1 MDARA
6 PDARATDAQVAEEE
20 LTALVVLARAPGIG
34 LRSVRR
40 LVDRHGGASEAL
52 AALRRAAPADLRGLR
67 RGGRVPLAKTV
78 RALGSAGERAARS
91 LLREARA
98 KGLRVAGYTDC
109 GEAAYP
115 APLRDLPDPP
125 TVLFG
130 CGTGTLGSER
140 GAGTLGSQR
149 VIAVVGTRAASS
161 YGLRTAYTLG
171 GELGRWGWTVVSGM
185 ARGIDA
191 AAHTGALDAGG
202 RTIGVLGTG
211 LDREYPAENRDLY
224 RRMRSHGILLSEFE
238 PGAPPTRSA
247 FPRRNRVIAALARG
261 VIVVEAG
268 GRSGALNTADH
279 ALDLG
284 REVLAVPGRIDDP
297 GSVGCLRLLRQGAG
311 LVAGVQDVFDALG
324 WLCLEAQTSK
334 TEEEFA
340 PALDGSSGDARL
352 LGALSRG
359 PRSPDELAVG
369 LEMPVAKVLGGLGR
383 LELEGW
389 VERRPGG
396 DFAAVRRRGGR

>member
-1 MDARA
+1 MAAVTGRGSAAGRA
-6 PDARATDAQVAEEE
+6 MERE
-20 LTALVVLARAPGIG
+20 LVALVVLARAPGIG
-34 LRSVRR
+34 LRGVRR
-40 LVDRHGGASEAL
+40 LVDRHGGASAAL
-52 AALRRAAPADLRGLR
+52 AVARRAAPDELRALV
-67 RGGRVPLAKTV
+67 RGRRVPGARTA
-78 RALGSAGERAARS
+78 RALGADGGRAARA
-91 LLREARA
+91 LLREAGA
-98 KGLRVAGYTDC
+98 KGLCVAGYTDC

-115 APLRDLPDPP
+115 EGLRDLPDPP
-125 TVLFG
+125 PILFKRG
-130 CGTGTLGSER
+130 EGALDSER
-140 GAGTLGSQR
+140 T
-149 VIAVVGTRAASS
+149 IAVVGTRAASS
-161 YGLRTAYTLG
+161 YGLRTAYALG
-171 GELGRWGWTVVSGM
+171 RELGRWGWTVVSGM

-191 AAHTGALDAGG
+191 AAHAGALDVGG

-211 LDREYPAENRDLY
+211 HDREYPADNRDLY

-297 GSVGCLRLLRQGAG
+297 GAAGCLRLLRQGAG

-324 WLCLEAQTSK
+324 WLCLEPQAPPS
-334 TEEEFA
+334 EEGSA
-340 PALDGSSGDARL
+340 PEVDGSSGDRRL

-369 LEMPVAKVLGGLGR
+369 LEMPVTEVLGGLGR

-396 DFAAVRRRGGR
+396 NFAAARRRGGR

>member
-1 MDARA
+1 MTEKRSAGQRS
-6 PDARATDAQVAEEE
+6 VAERTMDGE
-20 LTALVVLARAPGIG
+20 LAALVVLARAPGIG
-34 LRSVRR
+34 LRRVRR
-40 LVDRHGGASEAL
+40 LVDRHGGASKAL
-52 AALRRAAPADLRGLR
+52 IALRRAAPDQLRALRG
-67 RGGRVPLAKTV
+67 GGRIPVARTAG
-78 RALGSAGERAARS
+78 ALGSADEREARS

-98 KGLRVAGYTDC
+98 KGLCVAGYTGC

-115 APLRDLPDPP
+115 AGLRDLPDPP
-125 TVLFG
+125 PVFFR
-130 CGTGTLGSER
+130 R
-140 GAGTLGSQR
+140 GAGNLDPERT
-149 VIAVVGTRAASS
+149 IAVVGTRAASS

-171 GELGRWGWTVVSGM
+171 RELGRWGWTVVSGM

-191 AAHTGALDAGG
+191 AAHAGALDAGG
-202 RTIGVLGTG
+202 PTIGVLGTG
-211 LDREYPAENRDLY
+211 HDREYPPENRDLY
-224 RRMRSHGILLSEFE
+224 RRMRWHGILLSEFE
-238 PGAPPTRSA
+238 PRTPPTRSA
-247 FPRRNRVIAALARG
+247 FPRRNRVIAALARA

-297 GSVGCLRLLRQGAG
+297 AAVGCLRLLRQGAG

-324 WLCLEAQTSK
+324 WLCLEPQSP
-334 TEEEFA
+334 EFPQSPQSGEGPA
-340 PALDGSSGDARL
+340 PAVDGPSGDSRL

-369 LEMPVAKVLGGLGR
+369 LEMPVAKVLGGLGQ

-396 DFAAVRRRGGR
+396 NFAAVRRRGGR

>member
-1 MDARA
+1 MALVTGTRS
-6 PDARATDAQVAEEE
+6 AEERARDRE
-20 LTALVVLARAPGIG
+20 LAALVVLARAPGLG
-34 LRSVRR
+34 LRTVRR
-40 LVDRHGGASEAL
+40 LVDGHGGASKTL
-52 AALRRAAPADLRGLR
+52 AALRRAPPDDLRALR
-67 RGGRVPLAKTV
+67 RGGRVPIAKTA
-78 RALGSAGERAARS
+78 RALAPAAERAAQA
-91 LLREARA
+91 LLREVRE
-98 KGLRVAGYTDC
+98 KELGVTGYTGC
-109 GEAAYP
+109 GEVAYP
-115 APLRDLPDPP
+115 VGLRDLLDPP
-125 TVLFG
+125 PVLFQ
-130 CGTGTLGSER
+130 CGGGELDPER
-140 GAGTLGSQR
+140 T
-149 VIAVVGTRAASS
+149 IAVVGTRAASS

-171 GELGRWGWTVVSGM
+171 RELGRWGWTVVSGM
-185 ARGIDA
+185 ARGVDA
-191 AAHTGALDAGG
+191 AAHAGALDAGG

-211 LDREYPAENRDLY
+211 HDHEYPAKNRDLY
-224 RRMRSHGILLSEFE
+224 RRMRSKGILLSEFE
-238 PGAPPTRSA
+238 PAAPPTRSA

-268 GRSGALNTADH
+268 GKSGALNTADH

-297 GSVGCLRLLRQGAG
+297 GAAGCLRLLRQGAG

-324 WLCLEAQTSK
+324 WLRLESPTPQLEEGPAPVTEGTSR
-334 TEEEFA
+334 
-340 PALDGSSGDARL
+340 DMRL

-396 DFAAVRRRGGR
+396 NFAAVRRRGGR

>member
-1 MDARA
+1 MTEKRSAER
-6 PDARATDAQVAEEE
+6 RATEGE
-20 LTALVVLARAPGIG
+20 LAALVTLARTPGIG
-34 LRSVRR
+34 LRGVRR
-40 LVDRHGGASEAL
+40 LIDRHGGASEAL
-52 AALRRAAPADLRGLR
+52 AAARRAAPADLRALS
-67 RGGRVPLAKTV
+67 RGGRAPTARTV
-78 RALGSAGERAARS
+78 RALGPEGDRAARS
-91 LLREARA
+91 LLREADA

-115 APLRDLPDPP
+115 EGLRDLPDPP
-125 TVLFG
+125 PILF
-130 CGTGTLGSER
+130 ER
-140 GAGTLGSQR
+140 GAGARDSER
-149 VIAVVGTRAASS
+149 MIAVVGTRAASS
-161 YGLRTAYTLG
+161 YGLRTAYALG
-171 GELGRWGWTVVSGM
+171 RELGRWGWTVVSGM

-191 AAHTGALDAGG
+191 AAHSGALDAGG

-211 LDREYPAENRDLY
+211 HDREYPADNRDLY

-297 GSVGCLRLLRQGAG
+297 GAAGCLRLLRQGAG

-324 WLCLEAQTSK
+324 WLCLEPQAPQP
-334 TEEEFA
+334 EEGPA
-340 PALDGSSGDARL
+340 PPVDGPSGDTRL

-369 LEMPVAKVLGGLGR
+369 LEMPVTKVLGGLGR

>member
-1 MDARA
+1 MTERSAEARA
-6 PDARATDAQVAEEE
+6 RDRELVA
-20 LTALVVLARAPGIG
+20 LIVLARTPGLG
-34 LRSVRR
+34 LRRVRR
-40 LVDRHGGASEAL
+40 LVDRHGGASRAL
-52 AALRRAAPADLRGLR
+52 KALRNTAPEGLR
-67 RGGRVPLAKTV
+67 
-78 RALGSAGERAARS
+78 ARS

-98 KGLRVAGYTDC
+98 KGIRIAGYTD
-109 GEAAYP
+109 GGKAAYP
-115 APLRDLPDPP
+115 AGLRDLPDPP
-125 TVLFG
+125 PVLFRRG
-130 CGTGTLGSER
+130 SGTPDSER
-140 GAGTLGSQR
+140 T
-149 VIAVVGTRAASS
+149 IAVVGTRAASS
-161 YGLRTAYTLG
+161 YGLRTAYSLG
-171 GELGRWGWTVVSGM
+171 RELGRWGWTVVSGM

-191 AAHTGALDAGG
+191 AAHSGALDAGG

-211 LDREYPAENRDLY
+211 VDREYPAENRDLY
-224 RRMRSHGILLSEFE
+224 RRMRAHGILLSEFE

-284 REVLAVPGRIDDP
+284 REVLAVPGRIDDR
-297 GSVGCLRLLRQGAG
+297 SAAGCLRLLRQGAG

-324 WLCLEAQTSK
+324 WLCLEPQ
-334 TEEEFA
+334 A
-340 PALDGSSGDARL
+340 PEPDGGSAAAAGGSAGDRRL

-369 LEMPVAKVLGGLGR
+369 LEMPVTKVLGGLGR

-396 DFAAVRRRGGR
+396 SFAAVRRGGR

>member
-1 MDARA
+1 MMGERSAA
-6 PDARATDAQVAEEE
+6 KRATDRE
-20 LTALVVLARAPGIG
+20 LAALLVLARAPGLG
-34 LRSVRR
+34 LRTVRR
-40 LVDRHGGASEAL
+40 LVDRHGGATEAL
-52 AALRRAAPADLRGLR
+52 GALRRTRRDELRALR
-67 RGGRVPLAKTV
+67 HGARVPFAKTV
-78 RALGSAGERAARS
+78 RALEPAAEEAARS

-98 KGLRVAGYTDC
+98 KGLGIAGYTRRGGAD
-109 GEAAYP
+109 YP
-115 APLRDLPDPP
+115 AGLHDLIDPP
-125 TVLFG
+125 PLLFQ
-130 CGTGTLGSER
+130 R
-140 GAGTLGSQR
+140 GDGPPDAGQA
-149 VIAVVGTRAASS
+149 VAVVGTRAASS
-161 YGLRTAYTLG
+161 YGLRTAYALG
-171 GELGRWGWTVVSGM
+171 SELGRWGWTVVSGM

-191 AAHTGALDAGG
+191 AAHAGALDVGG

-211 LDREYPAENRDLY
+211 HDHEYPAENRDLY

-268 GRSGALNTADH
+268 GKSGALITADH
-279 ALDLG
+279 GLDLG

-297 GSVGCLRLLRQGAG
+297 GAAGCLRLLRQGAG

-324 WLCLEAQTSK
+324 WLRSD
-334 TEEEFA
+334 
-340 PALDGSSGDARL
+340 PASPTPDGDAATATRAPSRDVRL

-359 PRSPDELAVG
+359 PRSPDELAVD
-369 LEMPVAKVLGGLGR
+369 LEMSATRVLGGLGR

-396 DFAAVRRRGGR
+396 NFAAVRQRSGR

>member
-1 MDARA
+1 M
-6 PDARATDAQVAEEE
+6 ESE
-20 LTALVVLARAPGIG
+20 LVALVVLARAPGIG
-34 LRSVRR
+34 LRGVRR
-40 LVDRHGGASEAL
+40 LVDRHGGASAAL
-52 AALRRAAPADLRGLR
+52 AVARRAAPYELRALG
-67 RGGRVPLAKTV
+67 RGRRVPRARTV
-78 RALGSAGERAARS
+78 RALGPDGERAARS
-91 LLREARA
+91 LLREAGA

-115 APLRDLPDPP
+115 EGLRDLPDPP
-125 TVLFG
+125 PILFK
-130 CGTGTLGSER
+130 R
-140 GAGTLGSQR
+140 GAGALDSERT
-149 VIAVVGTRAASS
+149 IAVVGTRAASS

-171 GELGRWGWTVVSGM
+171 RELGRWGWTVVSGM

-191 AAHTGALDAGG
+191 AAHAGALDVGG

-211 LDREYPAENRDLY
+211 HDREYPAENRDLY

-268 GRSGALNTADH
+268 GKSGALNTADH

-284 REVLAVPGRIDDP
+284 REVLAVPGRIDEP
-297 GSVGCLRLLRQGAG
+297 GAAGCLRLLRQGAG

-324 WLCLEAQTSK
+324 WLCLEPQATAS
-334 TEEEFA
+334 EEA
-340 PALDGSSGDARL
+340 AGPAVDRSSGDRRL

-369 LEMPVAKVLGGLGR
+369 LEMPVTKVLGGLGR

-396 DFAAVRRRGGR
+396 NFAAVRRRGGR

>member
-1 MDARA
+1 MEARA
-6 PDARATDAQVAEEE
+6 RDGELVA
-20 LTALVVLARAPGIG
+20 LLVLARTPGLG
-34 LRSVRR
+34 LRRVRR
-40 LVDRHGGASEAL
+40 LVDRHGGASGAL
-52 AALRRAAPADLRGLR
+52 KALRDTAPEGLPARR
-67 RGGRVPLAKTV
+67 RGERVPTSRTV
-78 RALGSAGERAARS
+78 RALGRASEGAARS

-98 KGLRVAGYTDC
+98 KGIRIAGYTDC
-109 GEAAYP
+109 GKAAYP
-115 APLRDLPDPP
+115 AGLGDLPDPP
-125 TVLFG
+125 PVLFR
-130 CGTGTLGSER
+130 R
-140 GAGTLGSQR
+140 GAGTPDSER
-149 VIAVVGTRAASS
+149 TIAVVGTRAASS
-161 YGLRTAYTLG
+161 YGLRTAYSLG
-171 GELGRWGWTVVSGM
+171 RELGRWGWTVVSGM

-191 AAHTGALDAGG
+191 AAHSGALDAGG

-211 LDREYPAENRDLY
+211 VDREYPAENRDLY
-224 RRMRSHGILLSEFE
+224 RRMRTDGVLLSEFE

-284 REVLAVPGRIDDP
+284 REVLAVPGRIDDR
-297 GSVGCLRLLRQGAG
+297 SAAGCLRLLRQGAG

-324 WLCLEAQTSK
+324 WLCLEPQAPEPDGGS
-334 TEEEFA
+334 A
-340 PALDGSSGDARL
+340 PAADGSEGDRRL

-369 LEMPVAKVLGGLGR
+369 LEMPVTKVLGGLGR

-396 DFAAVRRRGGR
+396 SFAAVRRGGR

>member
-1 MDARA
+1 MGNWRRSSSCPRRGPRGAPRDRA
-6 PDARATDAQVAEEE
+6 P
-20 LTALVVLARAPGIG
+20 
-34 LRSVRR
+34 
-40 LVDRHGGASEAL
+40 
-52 AALRRAAPADLRGLR
+52 
-67 RGGRVPLAKTV
+67 
-78 RALGSAGERAARS
+78 AGEGGARS

-98 KGLRVAGYTDC
+98 KGLCVAGYTGC
-109 GEAAYP
+109 GEAAY
-115 APLRDLPDPP
+115 APGLRDLPDPP
-125 TVLFG
+125 PVLFQ
-130 CGTGTLGSER
+130 R
-140 GAGTLGSQR
+140 GAGVPDSERT
-149 VIAVVGTRAASS
+149 IAVVGTRAASS

-171 GELGRWGWTVVSGM
+171 RELGRWGWTVVSGM

-191 AAHTGALDAGG
+191 AAHAGALDAGG
-202 RTIGVLGTG
+202 PTIGVLGTG
-211 LDREYPAENRDLY
+211 HDREYPPENRDLY

-238 PGAPPTRSA
+238 PRTPPARSA

-297 GSVGCLRLLRQGAG
+297 GAAGCLRLLRQGAG
-311 LVAGVQDVFDALG
+311 LVAGGQDVFDALG
-324 WLCLEAQTSK
+324 WLCLEPQSP
-334 TEEEFA
+334 EFPQSPPSGEGSA
-340 PALDGSSGDARL
+340 PAVDGSSGDRRL

-369 LEMPVAKVLGGLGR
+369 LEMPVAKVLGGLGQ

-396 DFAAVRRRGGR
+396 NFAAVRRRGGR

>member
-1 MDARA
+1 MTEKRSAERQ
-6 PDARATDAQVAEEE
+6 ATDRE
-20 LTALVVLARAPGIG
+20 LAALVMLGRAPGIG

-52 AALRRAAPADLRGLR
+52 KALRRAAPGELRALR
-67 RGGRVPLAKTV
+67 RGSRVPIARTA
-78 RALGSAGERAARS
+78 RALSPAGERAARS
-91 LLREARA
+91 LLREVAA
-98 KGLRVAGYTDC
+98 KGLRVAGYTSC

-115 APLRDLPDPP
+115 AALRDLPDPP
-125 TVLFG
+125 PVLFG
-130 CGTGTLGSER
+130 H
-140 GAGTLGSQR
+140 GAGTVDSER
-149 VIAVVGTRAASS
+149 TIAVVGTRAASS

-171 GELGRWGWTVVSGM
+171 RELGRWGWTVVSGM

-202 RTIGVLGTG
+202 PTVGVLGTG
-211 LDREYPAENRDLY
+211 LDREYPSENRDLY

-297 GSVGCLRLLRQGAG
+297 GAAGCLRLLRQGAG

-324 WLCLEAQTSK
+324 WLRLEPQPQSD
-334 TEEEFA
+334 EGSA
-340 PALDGSSGDARL
+340 PVSEGPASDRRL

-359 PRSPDELAVG
+359 PQSPDELAVG
-369 LEMPVAKVLGGLGR
+369 LEMPVTKVLGGLGR

-389 VERRPGG
+389 VERLPGG
-396 DFAAVRRRGGR
+396 NFAAVRRRGGR